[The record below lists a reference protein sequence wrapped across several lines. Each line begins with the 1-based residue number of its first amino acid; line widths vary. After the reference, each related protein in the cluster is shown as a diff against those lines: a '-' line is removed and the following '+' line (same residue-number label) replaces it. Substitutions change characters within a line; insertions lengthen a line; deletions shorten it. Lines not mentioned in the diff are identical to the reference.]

1 MSEPYEPHFKRCKWC
16 GADVTEDLFNKDT
29 DACYDCLKEPT

>member
-16 GADVTEDLFNKDT
+16 GADVEPWLFDKETES
-29 DACYDCLKEPT
+29 CHECLEAD